1 MNQYKPGQAQPQQ
14 QSQGEPYQAYIDN
27 ANMRLSPRPKSGQQQ
42 SQGTPY
48 QAYTPNANERPQY
61 GQQPS
66 APRRP
71 DFAPPQSD
79 FRQVG
84 EAGAAVMT
92 RWYNPQTGQTHQT
105 GASNYQPV
113 EGSGWV
119 RSPRGGQQPG
129 GDTMYAGGTPYFNE
143 RTGQATPN
151 WSAPQGANERISP
164 MQPPP
169 FQMAPAQT
177 PWGASMDPFA
187 ERDAFVNQINQ
198 QRMQNQIAFNSGG
211 PTNPAA
217 GMNPGIDY
225 QLAMQQ
231 AGLAGGAPSMSPE
244 YGDSLIAR
252 LNSQFGGQGD
262 PFAFANQ
269 RQPMTG
275 YNPGLGGV
283 QAPPKFDGIYAPG
296 TDITK
301 LPLTDDLEPNPAYR
315 PAGQGQSPFVNAQGD
330 LFAGSMSFA
339 PGTPEDYRTQA
350 YGNFANRNGYYQQ
363 PAYYPGG
370 TMNDGYG
377 MGGQQGPAPGY
388 GTPPELR
395 GGIGTVMGFPDINGD
410 GVDDRDQGLPGWGA
424 PQRRTR
430 SINEIAGDFYDPNPG
445 SYKPMVVSYWHNPQ
459 TGEEFSGT
467 GLSPRPGTGWVG
479 GKFPLSRLR
488 DELDKAERDAASP
501 PRMWDEAK
509 RTWGEAFPGAAEQYA
524 QQAEG
529 LRRQIAEMEAQG
541 SPQRPQGTAGY
552 EYGNYGLPSQAIPIA
567 PPSQGTPYRPT
578 QPAYQPPAEGT
589 IRVDPGTGKAVTY
602 SNGQWKWRPN
612 PVSGVV
618 SYDVSRFGDGPPA
631 PPPRQPS
638 PPPRPAEDDFFVG
651 NWGMMPPSR
660 PSQANPVAPPSRGT
674 PYENPFA
681 QPGRSLHSS
690 EQAEAMRQMQQTGI
704 TYPPG
709 LSAKQKSAFNERIRQ
724 SQQAVAGYPA
734 GRSGRR
740 DMKRNQ
746 ALAR

>member
-1 MNQYKPGQAQPQQ
+1 MNQYKPGQAQP
-14 QSQGEPYQAYIDN
+14 
-27 ANMRLSPRPKSGQQQ
+27 QQQ

-217 GMNPGIDY
+217 GMTPGIDY

-252 LNSQFGGQGD
+252 LNSQFGGSPQQNLSYGNPSVARNVPGSPFPETVLRDGGRQYYTWALNNPND
-262 PFAFANQ
+262 PRSASIIANWEE
-269 RQPMTG
+269 RQAGRPAPTI
-275 YNPGLGGV
+275 
-283 QAPPKFDGIYAPG
+283 APPSPDAFQPGFSSPGAP
-296 TDITK
+296 
-301 LPLTDDLEPNPAYR
+301 
-315 PAGQGQSPFVNAQGD
+315 
-330 LFAGSMSFA
+330 
-339 PGTPEDYRTQA
+339 
-350 YGNFANRNGYYQQ
+350 QQ
-363 PAYYPGG
+363 PAFYPGG

-377 MGGQQGPAPGY
+377 MGQPPSLGGARDMMARPPLVMAPQQGPAPGY
-388 GTPPELR
+388 GTPPEFR
-395 GGIGTVMGFPDINGD
+395 GMGRTADWRDADGD
-410 GVDDRDQGLPGWGA
+410 RVDDRDQDGPGMPPYPRDVMPVG
-424 PQRRTR
+424 
-430 SINEIAGDFYDPNPG
+430 PG
-445 SYKPMVVSYWHNPQ
+445 SRQNGNWPRQ
-459 TGEEFSGT
+459 ADG
-467 GLSPRPGTGWVG
+467 GL
-479 GKFPLSRLR
+479 
-488 DELDKAERDAASP
+488 
-501 PRMWDEAK
+501 
-509 RTWGEAFPGAAEQYA
+509 
-524 QQAEG
+524 
-529 LRRQIAEMEAQG
+529 
-541 SPQRPQGTAGY
+541 
-552 EYGNYGLPSQAIPIA
+552 A
-567 PPSQGTPYRPT
+567 PPSEVDPALRRRLNDPAFWNARPYAGDPRSKPPAAPRPT
-578 QPAYQPPAEGT
+578 A
-589 IRVDPGTGKAVTY
+589 
-602 SNGQWKWRPN
+602 PN
-612 PVSGVV
+612 RR
-618 SYDVSRFGDGPPA
+618 DV
-631 PPPRQPS
+631 
-638 PPPRPAEDDFFVG
+638 
-651 NWGMMPPSR
+651 
-660 PSQANPVAPPSRGT
+660 QAAF
-674 PYENPFA
+674 ENPSA
-681 QPGRSLHSS
+681 WQYQNPQEAGR
-690 EQAEAMRQMQQTGI
+690 QAR
-704 TYPPG
+704 
-709 LSAKQKSAFNERIRQ
+709 SAGGN
-724 SQQAVAGYPA
+724 SQQAYNAAVKNNWLGPEAQRSVGNMSQDNQRAYLMMGGFNRNEA
-734 GRSGRR
+734 NDYSRGVSGRR
-740 DMKRNQ
+740 R
-746 ALAR
+746 R

>member
-1 MNQYKPGQAQPQQ
+1 MSSMMRPTANRPTQNTYGAQPPSMNQYKPGQAQP
-14 QSQGEPYQAYIDN
+14 
-27 ANMRLSPRPKSGQQQ
+27 QQQ

-71 DFAPPQSD
+71 DFAPPS
-79 FRQVG
+79 R
-84 EAGAAVMT
+84 
-92 RWYNPQTGQTHQT
+92 PL
-105 GASNYQPV
+105 PL
-113 EGSGWV
+113 
-119 RSPRGGQQPG
+119 G

-252 LNSQFGGQGD
+252 LNSQFGGSPQQNLSYGNPSAVRNVPGSPFPETVLRDGGRQYYTWALNNPND
-262 PFAFANQ
+262 PRSASIIANWED
-269 RQPMTG
+269 RQAGRPAPTI
-275 YNPGLGGV
+275 
-283 QAPPKFDGIYAPG
+283 APPSPDAFQPGFSSPGAP
-296 TDITK
+296 
-301 LPLTDDLEPNPAYR
+301 
-315 PAGQGQSPFVNAQGD
+315 
-330 LFAGSMSFA
+330 
-339 PGTPEDYRTQA
+339 
-350 YGNFANRNGYYQQ
+350 QQ

-589 IRVDPGTGKAVTY
+589 IRVDHGTGKAVTY

-618 SYDVSRFGDGPPA
+618 AYDVSRFGDGPPA
-631 PPPRQPS
+631 PPSRQPL

-651 NWGMMPPSR
+651 NWGTPPATPVASEKPFAKPGSSQGIWKEYLSTPSVREWALNSDGPAAENARQKMMELGMMPPSL
-660 PSQANPVAPPSRGT
+660 PGQANPVAPPSRGT

-709 LSAKQKSAFNERIRQ
+709 LSAKQKSAFNERVRQ

>member
-1 MNQYKPGQAQPQQ
+1 MSSMMRPTANRPTQNTYGAQPPSMNQYKPGQAQPQQ
-14 QSQGEPYQAYIDN
+14 QSQGE
-27 ANMRLSPRPKSGQQQ
+27 
-42 SQGTPY
+42 PY

-71 DFAPPQSD
+71 DFAPPS
-79 FRQVG
+79 R
-84 EAGAAVMT
+84 
-92 RWYNPQTGQTHQT
+92 PL
-105 GASNYQPV
+105 PL
-113 EGSGWV
+113 
-119 RSPRGGQQPG
+119 G

-177 PWGASMDPFA
+177 PWGPSMDPFA

-252 LNSQFGGQGD
+252 LNSQFGGQGN
-262 PFAFANQ
+262 PFANQ
-269 RQPMTG
+269 T
-275 YNPGLGGV
+275 
-283 QAPPKFDGIYAPG
+283 QAAPF
-296 TDITK
+296 
-301 LPLTDDLEPNPAYR
+301 
-315 PAGQGQSPFVNAQGD
+315 QSPFSIPG
-330 LFAGSMSFA
+330 A
-339 PGTPEDYRTQA
+339 P
-350 YGNFANRNGYYQQ
+350 QQ
-363 PAYYPGG
+363 PAFYPGG

-445 SYKPMVVSYWHNPQ
+445 SWKPMVAKHWHNPQ

-467 GLSPRPGTGWVG
+467 GIAPRPGTGWVG
-479 GKFPLSRLR
+479 GKSPLSRLR
-488 DELDKAERDAASP
+488 DELDQAERNAASP
-501 PRMWDEAK
+501 PGRWDEAT
-509 RTWGEAFPGAAEQYA
+509 RTVVAGPPGAAEQYA
-524 QQAEG
+524 QQAER

-541 SPQRPQGTAGY
+541 SPQRPRGTAGY

-578 QPAYQPPAEGT
+578 QPANQPPAEGT

-618 SYDVSRFGDGPPA
+618 AYDVSRFGDGPPA
-631 PPPRQPS
+631 PPPRQPL

-651 NWGMMPPSR
+651 NWGMLPPSR

>member
-1 MNQYKPGQAQPQQ
+1 MTSMMRPTANRPTQNTYGAQPPSMNQYKPGQAQPQQ
-14 QSQGEPYQAYIDN
+14 QSQGEPYQAY
-27 ANMRLSPRPKSGQQQ
+27 
-42 SQGTPY
+42 
-48 QAYTPNANERPQY
+48 TPNANERPAP
-61 GQQPS
+61 QQPS

-84 EAGAAVMT
+84 DVGLDVMT
-92 RWYNPQTGQTHQT
+92 NWRNPQTGQTYQT
-105 GASNYQPV
+105 GSSNFQPV
-113 EGSGWV
+113 EGSGWM
-119 RSPRGGQQPG
+119 RSPRGGNPPG

-143 RTGQATPN
+143 RTGQN
-151 WSAPQGANERISP
+151 V
-164 MQPPP
+164 QPPP

-177 PWGASMDPFA
+177 PWGPSMDPFA

-377 MGGQQGPAPGY
+377 MGAP
-388 GTPPELR
+388 TS
-395 GGIGTVMGFPDINGD
+395 
-410 GVDDRDQGLPGWGA
+410 QGA

-445 SYKPMVVSYWHNPQ
+445 GPKLMVVQDWHNPQ
-459 TGEEFSGT
+459 TGEEYGGT
-467 GLSPRPGTGWVG
+467 GIAPRPGTGWVQ
-479 GKFPLSRLR
+479 GKSPVSRLR
-488 DELDKAERDAASP
+488 EELDQAKRNAASP
-501 PRMWDEAK
+501 PRGWDEAT
-509 RTWGEAFPGAAEQYA
+509 RTVVEGPPGAAEQYA

-541 SPQRPQGTAGY
+541 SPPRPQGTAGY
-552 EYGNYGLPSQAIPIA
+552 EYGNYGRPSQAIPIA

-602 SNGQWKWRPN
+602 SNGQWNWRPN

-618 SYDVSRFGDGPPA
+618 AYDASRFGDGPPA
-631 PPPRQPS
+631 PPPRQPL

-709 LSAKQKSAFNERIRQ
+709 LSAKQKSAFNEKIRQ